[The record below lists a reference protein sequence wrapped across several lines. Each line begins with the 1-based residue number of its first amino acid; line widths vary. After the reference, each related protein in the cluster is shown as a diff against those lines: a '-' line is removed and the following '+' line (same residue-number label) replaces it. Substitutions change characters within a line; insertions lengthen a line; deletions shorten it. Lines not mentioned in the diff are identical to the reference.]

1 MKNPETPMVKVNIY
15 EVVTAGLVIF
25 NILDCIKVR
34 RNVTTR
40 AAIMKV
46 RRKTGAEKWVGE

>member
-1 MKNPETPMVKVNIY
+1 MVKVNIY